1 MKDKYMNTEKNDD
14 EIWDELLSSED
25 GKLALDY
32 LLNNANFEE
41 ATDKTSELNTDSLKK
56 LKKK

>member
-1 MKDKYMNTEKNDD
+1 MNTEKNDD